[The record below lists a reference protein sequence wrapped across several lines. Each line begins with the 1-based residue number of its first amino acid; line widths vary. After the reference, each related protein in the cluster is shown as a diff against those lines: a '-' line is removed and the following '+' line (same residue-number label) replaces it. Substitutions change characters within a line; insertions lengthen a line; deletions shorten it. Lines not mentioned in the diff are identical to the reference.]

1 MSATELLPNL
11 YWINGG
17 YSNMYLCV
25 DDDGL
30 TLIDSGKPK
39 RAKLVM
45 ETVAEL
51 GYQPS
56 DVKRIVI
63 THADWDHAGSV
74 AAIQAATGAMVIAGE
89 KTAVYLKTATSPKHL
104 PNWLAWMLS
113 PFDGYD
119 GVNTIITVQIGESIP
134 VLGGLEAIATPGHTD
149 DHLSFYSPTTG
160 VLFAGDALNTQNG
173 RLNRTPPII
182 TADEESAN
190 QSAINLLALA
200 PTIIACGHGTPLQGH
215 DNSVL
220 MKLFNDLR
228 KE

>member
-39 RAKLVM
+39 RLKMVM
-45 ETVAEL
+45 EVVAKL
-51 GYQPS
+51 GYQPA

-74 AAIQAATGAMVIAGE
+74 AAIQEATGAIVYAGE
-89 KTAVYLKTATSPKHL
+89 KTAVYLRSATSPKHL
-104 PNWLAWMLS
+104 PRLIAWMIS

-119 GVNTIITVQIGESIP
+119 AVETVTTVQVGESIP
-134 VLGGLEAIATPGHTD
+134 VLGGLQAVATPGHTD

-160 VLFAGDALNTQNG
+160 VLFAGDALNTKNG
-173 RLNRTPPII
+173 RLNRSPAII
-182 TADEESAN
+182 TADEEAAN
-190 QSAINLLALA
+190 QSAINLLALT

-220 MKLFNDLR
+220 MKLFNALR

>member
-17 YSNMYLCV
+17 VSNLYLCV

-30 TLIDSGKPK
+30 TLIDSGKPGTL
-39 RAKLVM
+39 AIVM
-45 ETVAEL
+45 AAIEQC
-51 GYQPS
+51 GYQPA
-56 DVKRIVI
+56 DLKRIII

-74 AAIQAATGAMVIAGE
+74 AAIQAATGAMVVAGE
-89 KTAVYLKTATSPKHL
+89 KTAVYLRSSTAPKHL
-104 PNWLAWMLS
+104 PRLLEWVLS
-113 PFDGYD
+113 PFSKYD
-119 GVNTIITVQIGESIP
+119 GVKTVTTIQNGESIP
-134 VLGGLEAIATPGHTD
+134 VLGGLQAIATPGHTD

-160 VLFAGDALNTQNG
+160 VLFAGDALNTRNG
-173 RLNRTPPII
+173 RLNRTPSRI
-182 TADEESAN
+182 TADEDAAT

-220 MKLFNDLR
+220 MTLFNELR
-228 KE
+228 QE